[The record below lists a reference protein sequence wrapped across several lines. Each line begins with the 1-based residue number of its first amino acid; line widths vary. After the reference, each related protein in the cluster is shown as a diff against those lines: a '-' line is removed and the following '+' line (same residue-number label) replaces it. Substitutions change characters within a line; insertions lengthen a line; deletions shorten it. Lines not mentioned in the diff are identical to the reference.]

1 MFVLNAGDKFEQLA
15 VNRVT
20 DDQEDFSATPAI
32 SNGQLF
38 IRSSR
43 HMYCIAAEK
52 PSAAESE

>member
-1 MFVLNAGDKFEQLA
+1 MFVMSASNKFEQLA

-20 DDQEDFSATPAI
+20 DEREDFSATPAI

-43 HMYCIAAEK
+43 HMYCIAAEQA
-52 PSAAESE
+52 PAAKTE